1 MQALD
6 PRFPR
11 WSPDGVQAPNFVTH
25 FHHAEGE
32 HPVFML
38 VELEQLNLDVELLMS
53 GAEMPVLDDSVLDE
67 ETIDFLLL
75 LCLGLELDAQVL
87 QSIRFLLQLGVVRL
101 KYPVGLETLGE
112 SVDEPVMDPFCLDAA
127 EGPQEPGSSP
137 AALVVVLVVLA
148 LQWLLCCSL
157 VFRSSFWRRLV
168 SL

>member
-1 MQALD
+1 
-6 PRFPR
+6 
-11 WSPDGVQAPNFVTH
+11 
-25 FHHAEGE
+25 
-32 HPVFML
+32 ML

-53 GAEMPVLDDSVLDE
+53 GAEMPVLDDGVLDE

-87 QSIRFLLQLGVVRL
+87 QSIRHLLQLGIVRL

-148 LQWLLCCSL
+148 
-157 VFRSSFWRRLV
+157 
-168 SL
+168 